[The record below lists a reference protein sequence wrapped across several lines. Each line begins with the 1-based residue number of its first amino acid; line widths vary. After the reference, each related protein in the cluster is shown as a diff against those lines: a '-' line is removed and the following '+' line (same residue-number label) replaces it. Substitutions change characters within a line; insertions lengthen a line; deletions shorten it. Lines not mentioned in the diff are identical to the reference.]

1 MNAKISRPTP
11 AQLVAHRRPAT
22 AFAALA
28 VALLLALG
36 LPSPSWAATKVPTGL
51 QATSVSSTSI
61 NLSWS
66 KVSGAP
72 KYRIA
77 YSTRSS
83 MSGAVYRRF
92 VSSPAA
98 ITGLEP
104 GRKYYI
110 KVRVITTDGGN
121 LSSYSPAIT
130 ATTSPSRPVSEAS
143 SAPLRVGSYNI
154 RCANCSGGLTWAQRR
169 GAVVD
174 TIKGERLD
182 VLGVQE
188 ASQGWLKDANGSSYE
203 LSQFEDL
210 QRRLGSPW
218 ALTNSKR
225 NNCQKHTTP
234 TNCVR
239 TDQGASQGT
248 KIFYNTAT
256 VDLLDNGSTLLPS
269 KDATTNARYVAWAI
283 LRQEATGRKFFF
295 ADVHLEPGSG
305 EYSLRQR
312 QAATALRTIN
322 AENPDNLPA
331 ILAGDFNSSRFAKPS
346 NTAYDTFRAGGFA
359 DPLGQVAET
368 TKTAPGA
375 FVEKRINTD
384 LNSFNDFERQAK
396 RARSGWLNG
405 SYIDYLMVAPKMRVS
420 EWENVADLDAD
431 DRYVGVIPS
440 DHNLI
445 RMTVHLG

>member
-1 MNAKISRPTP
+1 MNDPISLPNL
-11 AQLVAHRRPAT
+11 ALVATKRRLIAG
-22 AFAALA
+22 FVALA

-51 QATSVSSTSI
+51 EATSVSSNSI

-72 KYRIA
+72 KYRIQ
-77 YSTRSS
+77 YSKSSS
-83 MSGAVYRRF
+83 MSDAVYRRF
-92 VSSPAA
+92 VSPPGV

-104 GRKYYI
+104 GQKYYI

-130 ATTSPSRPVSEAS
+130 ATTSVKPVSPNG

-188 ASQGWLKDANGSSYE
+188 ASQGWLKDSSGDSYE

-210 QRRLGSPW
+210 QQRLGSPW

-225 NNCQKHTTP
+225 NNCKKDTTP
-234 TNCVR
+234 TSCVR

-248 KIFYNTAT
+248 KIFYNTST
-256 VDLLDNGSTLLPS
+256 VDLIDNGSTLLPS

-283 LRQEATGRKFFF
+283 LRQEATGQKFFF
-295 ADVHLEPGSG
+295 ADVHLEPGSS

-312 QAATALRTIN
+312 QAAAALKTIK
-322 AENPDNLPA
+322 AENSSNLPA
-331 ILAGDFNSSRFAKPS
+331 ILAGDFNSSRFAEPS

-384 LNSFNDFERQAK
+384 LNSYNDFVRQVK
-396 RARSGWLNG
+396 RASSGWLNG
-405 SYIDYLMVAPKMRVS
+405 SYIDYLLVAPKMRVS
-420 EWENVADLDAD
+420 EWETVADLDGD
-431 DRYVGVIPS
+431 DRFVGVIPS

-445 RMTVHLG
+445 RMTVYFG